1 MQGNLQTPSRLLS
14 QTAFMMTSGAPEP
27 SQTLCRFRECR
38 WLQTTM
44 QKRLPCPTL
53 LNRRTAHGASS
64 GAGQPWAWASSG
76 PLSGPCW
83 LRPALL
89 IYKGS
94 SSVSSFPE
102 HLCVHVYL
110 GDICRV
116 PRVRNRGLCL
126 VLSNV
131 RSVPH
136 RSLPR
141 GLGSALVLLYPDLQP
156 PECPRLPTC
165 PSPRRLCGR
174 EIPRRP
180 DC

>member
-1 MQGNLQTPSRLLS
+1 MQGDLQTPSRLLS
-14 QTAFMMTSGAPEP
+14 QTTFTMTSGASEP

-38 WLQTTM
+38 WLQMTM

-53 LNRRTAHGASS
+53 LNRRAARGASS

-83 LRPALL
+83 LPLALL

-102 HLCVHVYL
+102 HMCVHVYL

-116 PRVRNRGLCL
+116 PRIRNRGLCL

-131 RSVPH
+131 RSVPL
-136 RSLPR
+136 RSLH
-141 GLGSALVLLYPDLQP
+141 LGSALVLLYPGLPP
-156 PECPRLPTC
+156 PERPRLPTP
-165 PSPRRLCGR
+165 PSPRRLCRR